1 MSLKLP
7 KFLNGKVA
15 LEDWGLIPYREAF
28 ELQKKYVDEIS
39 SGERLETL
47 VFCSHP
53 AIVTLGR
60 GTQPGDLAG
69 WTGDT
74 IEVNRGGRAT
84 YHGPSQIVFYPL
96 ISVAEGVA
104 KKIKPRDLHGFFR
117 ELELAVVDALQD
129 IGITSQGHSVQK
141 QVGESNE
148 QEATGVW
155 IGSQKIAAI
164 GIAVRKWI
172 VSHGLALN
180 FDDDPQAFQGILPC
194 GFQPSQVTSVK
205 KIKPTASARDDF
217 KQIILD
223 RVTGRFFLSSSE
235 E

>member
-1 MSLKLP
+1 MSLTLP
-7 KFLNGKVA
+7 EFLRGKVA

-39 SGERLETL
+39 SGLRPETL

-60 GTQPGDLAG
+60 GTQPGDIIG

-74 IEVNRGGRAT
+74 LEVNRGGRAT

-96 ISVAEGVA
+96 VSVAEGA
-104 KKIKPRDLHGFFR
+104 PKKIKPRDLHGFFR
-117 ELELAVVDALQD
+117 ELELAVVEALQE
-129 IGITSQGHSVQK
+129 IGISSQGHTIQQ
-141 QVGESNE
+141 QVGQSNE

-194 GFQPSQVTSVK
+194 GFQPSQVTSIK
-205 KIKPTASARDDF
+205 KLSPSAPSKVTF
-217 KQIILD
+217 QQIFLD
-223 RVTGRFFLSSSE
+223 KFTSRFFLNL
-235 E
+235 